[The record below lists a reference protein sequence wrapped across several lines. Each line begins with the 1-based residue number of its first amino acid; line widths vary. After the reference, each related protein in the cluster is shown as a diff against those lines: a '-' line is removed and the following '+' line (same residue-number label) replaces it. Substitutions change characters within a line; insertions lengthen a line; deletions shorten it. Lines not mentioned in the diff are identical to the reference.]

1 MSHSELEFVTAPRL
15 EQDVLEHYQMIRFAP
30 IPEGTDYD
38 AHQKNID
45 QEFKRKLSGYFL
57 AWRRMMAVGIH
68 EHLSFSFWAD
78 KFFQAYCSVLQEEQI
93 RFFEVTAQ
101 RSAGF
106 YIDKIV
112 KRLRVLFESTSLTEE
127 MHKLNECYEKRIEK
141 LRESYRNTSQIYP
154 DAADLKLE
162 LSLNEGGNE
171 IIDLR
176 QLERFLSNFQKSL
189 AAEYWYRTQAIY
201 RFYQIVRDDVQQRYV
216 IHFYLSFNRSLY
228 ADPLF
233 YCSVIERC
241 WAQVTNYMG
250 TCSCL
255 SLTDQNSVVD
265 AEQMFRIDRI
275 IQEDVQCPLS
285 ALNSM
290 PENQTGQF
298 GLPNRICIYPKGFKW
313 FDGAP
318 VRR

>member
-15 EQDVLEHYQMIRFAP
+15 EQDVLEHYQTIRFAP

-45 QEFKRKLSGYFL
+45 QEFKRKLSGYFS

-112 KRLRVLFESTSLTEE
+112 RRLRVLFESTSLTEE
-127 MHKLNECYEKRIEK
+127 MHKLNERYEKRIEK

-176 QLERFLSNFQKSL
+176 QLERFLSNFQNSL
-189 AAEYWYRTQAIY
+189 ATVFWYRTQVVY
-201 RFYQIVRDDVQQRYV
+201 RFYRIVRDDVQQRYV

>member
-15 EQDVLEHYQMIRFAP
+15 EQDVLEHYQTIRFAP

-45 QEFKRKLSGYFL
+45 QEFKRKLSGYFS

-127 MHKLNECYEKRIEK
+127 MHKLNECYEKRTEK

>member
-1 MSHSELEFVTAPRL
+1 
-15 EQDVLEHYQMIRFAP
+15 
-30 IPEGTDYD
+30 
-38 AHQKNID
+38 
-45 QEFKRKLSGYFL
+45 
-57 AWRRMMAVGIH
+57 MAVGIH

>member
-15 EQDVLEHYQMIRFAP
+15 EQDVLEHYQTIRFAP

-45 QEFKRKLSGYFL
+45 QEFKRKLSGYFS

-265 AEQMFRIDRI
+265 AEQMFRIVRI

>member
-15 EQDVLEHYQMIRFAP
+15 EQDVLEHYQTIRFAP

-45 QEFKRKLSGYFL
+45 QEFKRKLSGYFS
-57 AWRRMMAVGIH
+57 AWRRIMAVGIH

-106 YIDKIV
+106 YINKIV
-112 KRLRVLFESTSLTEE
+112 KRLRILFESTSLTEE
-127 MHKLNECYEKRIEK
+127 MHKQNERYEKQIEK
-141 LRESYRNTSQIYP
+141 LRESYCNTSQIYP

-176 QLERFLSNFQKSL
+176 QLERFLSNFQNSL
-189 AAEYWYRTQAIY
+189 ATVFWYRTQVVY
-201 RFYQIVRDDVQQRYV
+201 RFYRIVRDDVQQRYV

>member
-1 MSHSELEFVTAPRL
+1 MSHSELESAAVRL
-15 EQDVLEHYQMIRFAP
+15 EQDVLEHYQTIRFAP
-30 IPEGTDYD
+30 IPEGTDYKD
-38 AHQKNID
+38 HQKNID
-45 QEFKRKLSGYFL
+45 DEFKRKLSGYFS

-127 MHKLNECYEKRIEK
+127 MHKLNERYEKRIEK

-201 RFYQIVRDDVQQRYV
+201 RFYQTVRDDVQQRYV

-318 VRR
+318 IRR

>member
-15 EQDVLEHYQMIRFAP
+15 EQDVLEHYQTIRFAP

-45 QEFKRKLSGYFL
+45 QEFKRKLSGYFS

-127 MHKLNECYEKRIEK
+127 MHKLNERYEKRIEK

-162 LSLNEGGNE
+162 LSLNDGGNE

>member
-15 EQDVLEHYQMIRFAP
+15 EQDVLEHYQTIRFAP

-45 QEFKRKLSGYFL
+45 QEFKRKLSGYFS

-112 KRLRVLFESTSLTEE
+112 RRLRVLFESTSLTEE
-127 MHKLNECYEKRIEK
+127 MHKLNECYEKRTEK

-290 PENQTGQF
+290 PENQTGRH
-298 GLPNRICIYPKGFKW
+298 GLANRICIYPKGFKW

>member
-15 EQDVLEHYQMIRFAP
+15 EQDVLEHYQTIRFAP

-45 QEFKRKLSGYFL
+45 QEFKRKLSGYFS

-162 LSLNEGGNE
+162 PSLNEGGNE

-176 QLERFLSNFQKSL
+176 QLERFLSNFQNSL
-189 AAEYWYRTQAIY
+189 ATVFWYRTQVVY
-201 RFYQIVRDDVQQRYV
+201 RFYRIVRDDVQQRYV

>member
-45 QEFKRKLSGYFL
+45 QEFKRKLSGYFS

-68 EHLSFSFWAD
+68 EYLSFSFWAD

-127 MHKLNECYEKRIEK
+127 MHKLNECYEKRTEK

-162 LSLNEGGNE
+162 LSLNDGGNE

-290 PENQTGQF
+290 PENQTGRH
-298 GLPNRICIYPKGFKW
+298 GLANRICIYPKGFKW

>member
-15 EQDVLEHYQMIRFAP
+15 EQDVLEHYQTIRFAP

-45 QEFKRKLSGYFL
+45 QEFKRKLSGYFS

-176 QLERFLSNFQKSL
+176 QLERFLSNFQNSL
-189 AAEYWYRTQAIY
+189 PTVFWYRTQVVY
-201 RFYQIVRDDVQQRYV
+201 RFYRIVRDDVQQRYV

-255 SLTDQNSVVD
+255 SLKDQNSVVD

>member
-15 EQDVLEHYQMIRFAP
+15 EQDVLEHYQTIRFAP

-45 QEFKRKLSGYFL
+45 QEFKRKLSGYFS

-68 EHLSFSFWAD
+68 EYLSFSFWAD

-127 MHKLNECYEKRIEK
+127 MHKLNECYEKRTEK

-162 LSLNEGGNE
+162 LSLNDGGNE

-290 PENQTGQF
+290 PENQTGRH
-298 GLPNRICIYPKGFKW
+298 GLANRICIYPKGFKW

>member
-45 QEFKRKLSGYFL
+45 QEFKRKLSGYFS

-127 MHKLNECYEKRIEK
+127 MHKLNERYEKRIEK

-228 ADPLF
+228 SDPLG
-233 YCSVIERC
+233 YCNDSREH
-241 WAQVTNYMG
+241 WMKATGYLG
-250 TCSCL
+250 TCVYPEMHHQL
-255 SLTDQNSVVD
+255 SD
-265 AEQMFRIDRI
+265 ADAQKALRIDRI
-275 IQEDVQCPLS
+275 TQEEAGCPLG
-285 ALNSM
+285 ALNEM

>member
-15 EQDVLEHYQMIRFAP
+15 EQDVLEHYQTIRFAP

-45 QEFKRKLSGYFL
+45 QEFKRKLSGYFS

-127 MHKLNECYEKRIEK
+127 MHKLNERYEKRIEK

-318 VRR
+318 VQR

>member
-15 EQDVLEHYQMIRFAP
+15 EQDVLEHYQTIRFAP

-45 QEFKRKLSGYFL
+45 QEFKRKLSGYFS

-162 LSLNEGGNE
+162 LSLNEGGSE

-176 QLERFLSNFQKSL
+176 QLERFLSNFQNSL
-189 AAEYWYRTQAIY
+189 ATVFWYRTQVVY
-201 RFYQIVRDDVQQRYV
+201 RFYRIVRDDVQQRYV

>member
-1 MSHSELEFVTAPRL
+1 MSHSELESAAVRL
-15 EQDVLEHYQMIRFAP
+15 EQDVLEHYQTIRFAP
-30 IPEGTDYD
+30 IPEGTDYKD
-38 AHQKNID
+38 HQKNID
-45 QEFKRKLSGYFL
+45 DEFKRKLSGYFS

-127 MHKLNECYEKRIEK
+127 MHKLNERYEKRIEK

>member
-15 EQDVLEHYQMIRFAP
+15 EQDVLEYYQTIRFAP

-45 QEFKRKLSGYFL
+45 QEFKRKLSGYFS

>member
-15 EQDVLEHYQMIRFAP
+15 EQDVLEHSQMIRFAP

-45 QEFKRKLSGYFL
+45 QEFKRKLSGYFS

>member
-15 EQDVLEHYQMIRFAP
+15 EQDVLEHYQTIRFAP

-45 QEFKRKLSGYFL
+45 QEFKRKLSGYFS

-127 MHKLNECYEKRIEK
+127 MHKLNECYEKRTEK

-154 DAADLKLE
+154 DAEDLKLE
-162 LSLNEGGNE
+162 LSLNDGGNE

-290 PENQTGQF
+290 PENQTGRH
-298 GLPNRICIYPKGFKW
+298 GLANRICIYPKGFKW

>member
-1 MSHSELEFVTAPRL
+1 MSHSELESAAVRL
-15 EQDVLEHYQMIRFAP
+15 EQDVLEHYQTIRFAP
-30 IPEGTDYD
+30 IPEGTDYKD
-38 AHQKNID
+38 HQKNID
-45 QEFKRKLSGYFL
+45 DEFKRKLSGYFS

-127 MHKLNECYEKRIEK
+127 MHKQNERYEKQIEK
-141 LRESYRNTSQIYP
+141 LRESYCNTSQIYP

-162 LSLNEGGNE
+162 LSLNEAGNE
-171 IIDLR
+171 MIGIR
-176 QLERFLSNFQKSL
+176 QLERYLLNFQKSL
-189 AAEYWYRTQAIY
+189 AAEYWYRTQVVY

-318 VRR
+318 IRR

>member
-15 EQDVLEHYQMIRFAP
+15 EQDVLEHYQTIRFAP

-45 QEFKRKLSGYFL
+45 QEFKRKLSGYFS

-127 MHKLNECYEKRIEK
+127 MHKLNECYEKRTEK

-162 LSLNEGGNE
+162 LSLNDGGNE

-290 PENQTGQF
+290 PENQTGRH
-298 GLPNRICIYPKGFKW
+298 GLANRICIYPKGFKW

>member
-15 EQDVLEHYQMIRFAP
+15 EQDVLEHYQTIRFAP

-45 QEFKRKLSGYFL
+45 QEFKRKLSGYFS

-176 QLERFLSNFQKSL
+176 QLERFLSNFQKKS
-189 AAEYWYRTQAIY
+189 
-201 RFYQIVRDDVQQRYV
+201 
-216 IHFYLSFNRSLY
+216 SS
-228 ADPLF
+228 
-233 YCSVIERC
+233 
-241 WAQVTNYMG
+241 
-250 TCSCL
+250 
-255 SLTDQNSVVD
+255 
-265 AEQMFRIDRI
+265 
-275 IQEDVQCPLS
+275 
-285 ALNSM
+285 
-290 PENQTGQF
+290 
-298 GLPNRICIYPKGFKW
+298 
-313 FDGAP
+313 
-318 VRR
+318 

>member
-1 MSHSELEFVTAPRL
+1 MSHSELESAAVRL
-15 EQDVLEHYQMIRFAP
+15 EQDVLEHYQTIRFAP

-45 QEFKRKLSGYFL
+45 QEFKRKLSGYFS

-68 EHLSFSFWAD
+68 EYLSFSFWAD

-93 RFFEVTAQ
+93 RFFELTAQ

-112 KRLRVLFESTSLTEE
+112 RRLRVLFESTSLTEE
-127 MHKLNECYEKRIEK
+127 MHKLNERYEKRIEK
-141 LRESYRNTSQIYP
+141 LRESYLNTSQIYP

>member
-15 EQDVLEHYQMIRFAP
+15 EQDVLEHYQTIRFAP

-45 QEFKRKLSGYFL
+45 QEFKRKLSGYFS

-228 ADPLF
+228 ADQLF

>member
-15 EQDVLEHYQMIRFAP
+15 EQDVLEHYQTIRFAP

-45 QEFKRKLSGYFL
+45 QEFKRKLSGYFS

-189 AAEYWYRTQAIY
+189 AAEYWYGTQAIY

>member
-15 EQDVLEHYQMIRFAP
+15 EQDVLEHYQTIRFAP

-45 QEFKRKLSGYFL
+45 QEFKRKLSGYFS

-176 QLERFLSNFQKSL
+176 QLERFLSNFQNSL
-189 AAEYWYRTQAIY
+189 ATVFWYRTQVVY
-201 RFYQIVRDDVQQRYV
+201 RFYRIVRDDVQQRYV

>member
-15 EQDVLEHYQMIRFAP
+15 EQDVLEHYQTIRFAP

-45 QEFKRKLSGYFL
+45 QEFKRKLSGYFS

-112 KRLRVLFESTSLTEE
+112 KRMRVLFESTSLTEE

-162 LSLNEGGNE
+162 LSLNDGGNE

-290 PENQTGQF
+290 PENQTGRH
-298 GLPNRICIYPKGFKW
+298 GLANRICIYPKGFKW

>member
-15 EQDVLEHYQMIRFAP
+15 EQDVLEHYQTIRFAP

-45 QEFKRKLSGYFL
+45 QEFKRKLSGYFS

-290 PENQTGQF
+290 PENQTGRH
-298 GLPNRICIYPKGFKW
+298 GLANRICIYPKGFKW

>member
-15 EQDVLEHYQMIRFAP
+15 EQDVLEHYQTIRFAP

-45 QEFKRKLSGYFL
+45 QEFKRKLSGYYS

-127 MHKLNECYEKRIEK
+127 MHKLNECYEKRTEK

-162 LSLNEGGNE
+162 LSLNDGGNE

-290 PENQTGQF
+290 PENQTGRH
-298 GLPNRICIYPKGFKW
+298 GLANRICIYPKGFKW

>member
-15 EQDVLEHYQMIRFAP
+15 EQDVLEHYQTIRFAP

-45 QEFKRKLSGYFL
+45 QEFKRKLSGYFS

-176 QLERFLSNFQKSL
+176 KLERFLSNFQKSL

-250 TCSCL
+250 TCSYL

>member
-15 EQDVLEHYQMIRFAP
+15 EQDVLEHYQTIRFAP

-45 QEFKRKLSGYFL
+45 QEFKRKLSGYFS
-57 AWRRMMAVGIH
+57 AWRRIMAVGIH

-106 YIDKIV
+106 YINKIV
-112 KRLRVLFESTSLTEE
+112 KRLRILFESTSLTEE
-127 MHKLNECYEKRIEK
+127 MHKQNERYEKQIEK
-141 LRESYRNTSQIYP
+141 LRESYCNTSQIYP

>member
-45 QEFKRKLSGYFL
+45 QEFKRKLSGYFS

-127 MHKLNECYEKRIEK
+127 MHKLNERYEKRIEK

-216 IHFYLSFNRSLY
+216 IHFYLSFNLSLS

>member
-45 QEFKRKLSGYFL
+45 QEFKRKLSGYFS

-68 EHLSFSFWAD
+68 EYLSFSFWAD

-127 MHKLNECYEKRIEK
+127 MHKLNERYEKRIEK

-162 LSLNEGGNE
+162 LSLNDGGNE

-176 QLERFLSNFQKSL
+176 QLERFLSNFQNSL
-189 AAEYWYRTQAIY
+189 PTVFWYRTQVVY
-201 RFYQIVRDDVQQRYV
+201 RFYRIVRDDVQQRYV

-290 PENQTGQF
+290 PENQTGRH
-298 GLPNRICIYPKGFKW
+298 GLANRICIYPKGFKW

>member
-15 EQDVLEHYQMIRFAP
+15 EQDVLEHYQTIRFAP

-45 QEFKRKLSGYFL
+45 QEFKRKLSGYFS

-127 MHKLNECYEKRIEK
+127 MHKLNECYEKRTEK

-162 LSLNEGGNE
+162 LSLNEDGNE

-318 VRR
+318 VRC